1 MRGLYHRPY
10 RTFNGGG
17 CWTRSGSMLMRTLFR
32 LRFRVSAIEEKGYDL
47 FEWFFADVN
56 GAMDPIGRLNPIHF
70 TRGDLP
76 GMRFAP
82 IAKLYLQQITAQHD
96 GDAMKGVV
104 MPGRGFSRS

>member
-47 FEWFFADVN
+47 FEWFFVDIN
-56 GAMDPIGRLNPIHF
+56 GAMDPNKYRDNGF
-70 TRGDLP
+70 EVFWAG
-76 GMRFAP
+76 
-82 IAKLYLQQITAQHD
+82 IT
-96 GDAMKGVV
+96 K
-104 MPGRGFSRS
+104 